1 MTRRRDLATT
11 RWLPL
16 AALLLAVLAGPVW
29 PQAVVSPRPVTDWKA
44 VHGRVEPRVALPARA
59 RIGGTLVELTVS
71 EGDSVA
77 TGQQIA
83 RIADDKIDIQIA
95 AARAQLAALD
105 SQLGN
110 ALAEEARNA
119 ALVERGVATRQ
130 QRDAL
135 ATQVQVLREQI
146 AAQQAQIRL
155 IEEQRGEGAV
165 LSPIEGRAIAVPQA
179 VGAVLMPGE
188 PVATVA
194 GGGFF
199 LRLAIPERHA
209 PALAADMVIRL
220 EMPGGEVAGRLA
232 KLYPAIENG
241 RVIADVEVPELDA
254 RFVGA
259 RILVRVPV
267 GERQAILVPEAA
279 ILNVS
284 GLDMVM
290 LSTDRGPVRRLVVRG
305 EAVPGAG
312 GPGASEVEILSGLA
326 PGDRYYPDAATAPA
340 PQPLDGTAARHD

>member
-1 MTRRRDLATT
+1 MTTSRKPASLGNMPWAV
-11 RWLPL
+11 
-16 AALLLAVLAGPVW
+16 ALLVALAMPAWSQEVA
-29 PQAVVSPRPVTDWKA
+29 ASRPVTDWKA

-83 RIADDKIDIQIA
+83 RIADDKIDIQISA
-95 AARAQLAALD
+95 ANSQLAALD
-105 SQLGN
+105 SQLAN
-110 ALAEEARNA
+110 ALAEEERNI
-119 ALVERGVATRQ
+119 ALFERGVATRQ

-165 LSPIEGRAIAVPQA
+165 LAPIEGRVIAVPQA

-188 PVATVA
+188 PVATIA

-199 LRLAIPERHA
+199 LRLAVPERHA
-209 PALAADMVIRL
+209 HALAAGMAIRL
-220 EMPGGEVAGRLA
+220 ETPEGEVEGRLA

-241 RVIADVEVPELDA
+241 RVTADVEVPDLDA

-267 GERQAILVPEAA
+267 GERQAIMVPEAA
-279 ILNVS
+279 VQNIS
-284 GLDMVM
+284 GLDMVT
-290 LSTDRGPVRRLVVRG
+290 LATARGPVRRLVVRG
-305 EAVPGAG
+305 EEVPG
-312 GPGASEVEILSGLA
+312 PTGAEVEILSGLLA
-326 PGDRYYPDAATAPA
+326 GDRYYPDAATAPA
-340 PQPLDGTAARHD
+340 AQPSPAGSHD

>member
-1 MTRRRDLATT
+1 MTTSCNLARA
-11 RWLPL
+11 RWLPRT
-16 AALLLAVLAGPVW
+16 ALLLLALAAPAW
-29 PQAVVSPRPVTDWKA
+29 PQEVVSSRPVTDWKA

-77 TGQQIA
+77 PGQEIA
-83 RIADDKIDIQIA
+83 RIADDKIDIQIT
-95 AARAQLAALD
+95 AARSQLAALE
-105 SQLGN
+105 SQLAN
-110 ALAEEARNA
+110 ALAEQERTA
-119 ALVERGVATRQ
+119 ALLERGVATRQ

-146 AAQQAQIRL
+146 AAQEAQIRL

-165 LSPIEGRAIAVPQA
+165 LAPIEGRVIAVPQA

-188 PVATVA
+188 PVATIG

-199 LRLAIPERHA
+199 LRLAVPERHA
-209 PALAADMVIRL
+209 PALVAGMAIRL
-220 EMPGGEVAGRLA
+220 ETPEGEVEGRLA

-241 RVIADVEVPELDA
+241 RVTADVEVPELDA

-279 ILNVS
+279 IRNVS
-284 GLDMVM
+284 GLDMVTVA
-290 LSTDRGPVRRLVVRG
+290 TDRGPVRRLVMRG
-305 EAVPGAG
+305 DQVG
-312 GPGASEVEILSGLA
+312 GPGGNEVEIISGLA
-326 PGDRYYPDAATAPA
+326 EGDRYYPDAATAPA
-340 PQPLDGTAARHD
+340 PAPRPLDSAAGSHD